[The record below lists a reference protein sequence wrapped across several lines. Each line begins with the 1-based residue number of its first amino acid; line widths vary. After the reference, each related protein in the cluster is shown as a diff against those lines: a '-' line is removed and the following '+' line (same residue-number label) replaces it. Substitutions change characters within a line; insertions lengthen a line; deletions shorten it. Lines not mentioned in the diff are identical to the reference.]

1 MKKKVLLMICILG
14 MSFVTLKNT
23 YNNFQYNVCNGYV
36 RIQENSQDEISN
48 EEKCMF
54 VDNFILQKIEE
65 PEIQSSVPSGNIYN
79 EVVYCKDSDGI
90 MTDVTGIV
98 AAATLVK
105 VISDLVHVKYV
116 DEE

>member
-1 MKKKVLLMICILG
+1 MKQNFYVIIVILSMTVLSSSINAKSMGI
-14 MSFVTLKNT
+14 
-23 YNNFQYNVCNGYV
+23 NVCNGYV

-65 PEIQSSVPSGNIYN
+65 PEIQSGVPFGNIYN
-79 EVVYCKDSDGI
+79 KVIYCKDSDGI
-90 MTDVTGIV
+90 MTDYTGIV
-98 AAATLVK
+98 AASTLVK
-105 VISDLVHVKYV
+105 LMGRLVHVKYV

>member
-23 YNNFQYNVCNGYV
+23 CNNFLYNVCNGYV

-65 PEIQSSVPSGNIYN
+65 PEIQSGVPFGNIYN
-79 EVVYCKDSDGI
+79 KVIYCKDSDGI
-90 MTDVTGIV
+90 MTDYTGIV
-98 AAATLVK
+98 AASTLVK
-105 VISDLVHVKYV
+105 LMGRLVHVKYV